1 MTTPTEKLVAE
12 ALIAAEAVFC
22 VPDAPVTFASGI
34 RSPVYMDTRRL
45 LAEPKLWSEVIE
57 VLAEAACGASSVESG
72 DRADK
77 STEAEVGA
85 QSWAADEA
93 VTANETGA
101 KAEVVAGVAVGGIPH
116 STAVALRAGLPSC
129 FVRKQAK
136 EHGRGKAI
144 EGAEVKGRRVVLV
157 EDVITTGGS
166 SLDAVASLQ
175 EAGAEVVGCVA
186 IAGYDLDGASE
197 KFAEAGVSLRLLAPF
212 LAVLA
217 AAQASGSFPQ
227 EAIDEARRW
236 HQDPHNWSS
245 SK

>member
-1 MTTPTEKLVAE
+1 MTTSAEKLVAE
-12 ALIAAEAVFC
+12 ALIAAEAVFF

-45 LAEPKLWSEVIE
+45 LAAPKLWSEVID
-57 VLAEAACGASSVESG
+57 VLTETACGLALESDDESVGTVESG
-72 DRADK
+72 RGAG
-77 STEAEVGA
+77 AEG
-85 QSWAADEA
+85 SEI
-93 VTANETGA
+93 E
-101 KAEVVAGVAVGGIPH
+101 AEVVAGVAVGGIPH

-144 EGAEVKGRRVVLV
+144 EGADVEGRKVVLV

-175 EAGAEVVGCVA
+175 ETGAEVVGCVA
-186 IAGYDLDGASE
+186 IAGYDLDGASD
-197 KFAEAGVSLRLLAPF
+197 KFAEAGVSLHLLAPF
-212 LAVLA
+212 PSVLEVA
-217 AAQASGSFPQ
+217 EASGSFPQ

-236 HQDPHNWSS
+236 HHDPHGWSLT
-245 SK
+245 K

>member
-1 MTTPTEKLVAE
+1 MSIHAEKLVAE
-12 ALIAAEAVFC
+12 TLIAAEAVFF

-45 LAEPKLWSEVIE
+45 LAVPKLWSEVID
-57 VLAEAACGASSVESG
+57 VLTETACSLALESDAESG
-72 DRADK
+72 GK
-77 STEAEVGA
+77 A
-85 QSWAADEA
+85 QSDRQA
-93 VTANETGA
+93 GA
-101 KAEVVAGVAVGGIPH
+101 EGSEIEAEVVAGVAVGGIPH

-144 EGAEVKGRRVVLV
+144 EGADVEGRKVVLV

-186 IAGYDLDGASE
+186 IAGYDLDGASD
-197 KFAEAGVSLRLLAPF
+197 KFAESGVPLYLLAPF
-212 LAVLA
+212 PTVLEVA
-217 AAQASGSFPQ
+217 EASGSFPQ

-236 HQDPHNWSS
+236 HQDPHGWSLT
-245 SK
+245 K

>member
-12 ALIAAEAVFC
+12 ALIAAEAVFF

-45 LAEPKLWSEVIE
+45 LAAPDLWSAVIE
-57 VLAEAACGASSVESG
+57 ELTKAAGGPKGGSACVAGSGVEI
-72 DRADK
+72 
-77 STEAEVGA
+77 
-85 QSWAADEA
+85 
-93 VTANETGA
+93 
-101 KAEVVAGVAVGGIPH
+101 VAGVAVGGIPH

-144 EGAEVKGRRVVLV
+144 EGADVERRKVVLV

-166 SLDAVASLQ
+166 SLDAVMSLK
-175 EAGAEVVGCVA
+175 EARAEVVGCVA
-186 IAGYDLDGASE
+186 IAGYDLDGASD

-212 LAVLA
+212 SAVLA
-217 AAQASGSFPQ
+217 AAEVSGCFSQ
-227 EAIDEARRW
+227 DAVDEARRW
-236 HQDPHNWSS
+236 HQDPHNWSL

>member
-1 MTTPTEKLVAE
+1 MTTSTEKLVAE
-12 ALIAAEAVFC
+12 ALIAAEAVFF

-45 LAEPKLWSEVIE
+45 LAAPELWSAVIE
-57 VLAEAACGASSVESG
+57 ELTKAACRQKGGAAGVADSG
-72 DRADK
+72 
-77 STEAEVGA
+77 AEI
-85 QSWAADEA
+85 
-93 VTANETGA
+93 
-101 KAEVVAGVAVGGIPH
+101 VAGVVVGGIPH

-144 EGAEVKGRRVVLV
+144 EGADVEGRKVVLV

-186 IAGYDLDGASE
+186 IAGYDLDGASD
-197 KFAEAGVSLRLLAPF
+197 KFAGSGVPLCLLAPF
-212 LAVLA
+212 PTVLEA
-217 AAQASGSFPQ
+217 AEASGSFPQ
-227 EAIDEARRW
+227 EAIDEARHW
-236 HQDPHNWSS
+236 HQDPHGWSLT
-245 SK
+245 K

>member
-12 ALIAAEAVFC
+12 ALIAAEAVFF

-45 LAEPKLWSEVIE
+45 LAAPELWSAVIE
-57 VLAEAACGASSVESG
+57 ELTKAACGPKGGAACVAGS
-72 DRADK
+72 
-77 STEAEVGA
+77 EAEII
-85 QSWAADEA
+85 
-93 VTANETGA
+93 
-101 KAEVVAGVAVGGIPH
+101 AGVAVGGIPH

-144 EGAEVKGRRVVLV
+144 EGADVEGRKVVLV

-175 EAGAEVVGCVA
+175 EAGAEVVRCVA
-186 IAGYDLDGASE
+186 IAGYDLDGASQ

-212 LAVLA
+212 PAVLE
-217 AAQASGSFPQ
+217 AAQASGCFPQ

-236 HQDPHNWSS
+236 HQVPHGWS
-245 SK
+245 

>member
-12 ALIAAEAVFC
+12 VLIAAEAVFF

-45 LAEPKLWSEVIE
+45 LAMPELWSAVIE
-57 VLAEAACGASSVESG
+57 ELTKAACGSEGGAAGGSDSGVEI
-72 DRADK
+72 
-77 STEAEVGA
+77 
-85 QSWAADEA
+85 
-93 VTANETGA
+93 
-101 KAEVVAGVAVGGIPH
+101 VAGVAVGGIPH

-136 EHGRGKAI
+136 KHGRGKAI
-144 EGAEVKGRRVVLV
+144 EGAEVKGRKVVLV

-175 EAGAEVVGCVA
+175 EARAEVVGCVA
-186 IAGYDLDGASE
+186 IAGYDLDGASD
-197 KFAEAGVSLRLLAPF
+197 KFAEAGLSLRLLAPF
-212 LAVLA
+212 PAVLA
-217 AAQASGSFPQ
+217 AAQASGCFPQ
-227 EAIDEARRW
+227 EAIEEARRW
-236 HQDPHNWSS
+236 HQDPHGWSS

>member
-12 ALIAAEAVFC
+12 ALIAAEAVFF

-45 LAEPKLWSEVIE
+45 LAAPDLWSAVIE
-57 VLAEAACGASSVESG
+57 ELTKAAGGPEGGAACVAGSGVEII
-72 DRADK
+72 
-77 STEAEVGA
+77 
-85 QSWAADEA
+85 
-93 VTANETGA
+93 
-101 KAEVVAGVAVGGIPH
+101 AGVAVGGIPH

-144 EGAEVKGRRVVLV
+144 EGADVERRKVVLV

-166 SLDAVASLQ
+166 SLDAVMSLK
-175 EAGAEVVGCVA
+175 EARAEVVGCVA
-186 IAGYDLDGASE
+186 IAGYDLDGASD

-212 LAVLA
+212 SAVLA
-217 AAQASGSFPQ
+217 AAEVSGCFSQ
-227 EAIDEARRW
+227 DAVDEARRW

>member
-1 MTTPTEKLVAE
+1 MTASTEEKVAE
-12 ALIAAEAVFC
+12 ALIAAEAVFF

-45 LAEPKLWSEVIE
+45 LAAPELWSAVIE
-57 VLAEAACGASSVESG
+57 ELTEAACGPAGVADSG
-72 DRADK
+72 
-77 STEAEVGA
+77 AEI
-85 QSWAADEA
+85 
-93 VTANETGA
+93 
-101 KAEVVAGVAVGGIPH
+101 VAGVAVGGIPQ

-144 EGAEVKGRRVVLV
+144 EGAEVKGRKVVLV

-166 SLDAVASLQ
+166 SLDAVMSLQ

-186 IAGYDLDGASE
+186 IAGYDLDGASD
-197 KFAEAGVSLRLLAPF
+197 KFAGSGVPLCLLVPFPTVLEAAE
-212 LAVLA
+212 
-217 AAQASGSFPQ
+217 ASGCFSQ

-236 HQDPHNWSS
+236 HQDPHNWS
-245 SK
+245 

>member
-12 ALIAAEAVFC
+12 ALIAAEAVFF

-45 LAEPKLWSEVIE
+45 LAVPKLWQEVIE
-57 VLAEAACGASSVESG
+57 VLAETACG
-72 DRADK
+72 
-77 STEAEVGA
+77 STIEMQG
-85 QSWAADEA
+85 
-93 VTANETGA
+93 

-116 STAVALRAGLPSC
+116 STAVALRSGLPSC

-144 EGAEVKGRRVVLV
+144 EGADVEGRKVVLV
-157 EDVITTGGS
+157 EDVITTGSS

-186 IAGYDLDGASE
+186 IAGYDLDGASK
-197 KFAEAGVSLRLLAPF
+197 KFAEAGVPLCLLAPF
-212 LAVLA
+212 PAVLEA
-217 AAQASGSFPQ
+217 AEASGLFSQ

-236 HQDPHNWSS
+236 HQDPHSWS
-245 SK
+245 

>member
-12 ALIAAEAVFC
+12 ALIAAEAVFF

-34 RSPVYMDTRRL
+34 RSPVYMDIRRL
-45 LAEPKLWSEVIE
+45 LAAPELWSVVIE
-57 VLAEAACGASSVESG
+57 ELTKAACGPDSGAASGAAGVADSG
-72 DRADK
+72 
-77 STEAEVGA
+77 AEI
-85 QSWAADEA
+85 
-93 VTANETGA
+93 
-101 KAEVVAGVAVGGIPH
+101 VAGVAVGGIPH

-144 EGAEVKGRRVVLV
+144 EGAEVKGRKVVLV

-186 IAGYDLDGASE
+186 IAGYDLGGASA
-197 KFAEAGVSLRLLAPF
+197 KFAGSGVPLCLLAPF
-212 LAVLA
+212 PTVLEA
-217 AAQASGSFPQ
+217 AEASGSFPQ
-227 EAIDEARRW
+227 EAIDEARHW
-236 HQDPHNWSS
+236 HQDPHGWSLT
-245 SK
+245 K

>member
-1 MTTPTEKLVAE
+1 MTTSAEKLVAE
-12 ALIAAEAVFC
+12 ALIAAGAVFF

-45 LAEPKLWSEVIE
+45 LAAPKLWSEVID
-57 VLAEAACGASSVESG
+57 VLAETACGLARESDAEFVGRVESG
-72 DRADK
+72 RGAG
-77 STEAEVGA
+77 AEG
-85 QSWAADEA
+85 SEI
-93 VTANETGA
+93 E
-101 KAEVVAGVAVGGIPH
+101 AEVVAGVAVGGIPH

-144 EGAEVKGRRVVLV
+144 EGADVEGRKVVLV

-175 EAGAEVVGCVA
+175 ETGAEVMRCVA
-186 IAGYDLDGASE
+186 IAGYDLDGASD
-197 KFAEAGVSLRLLAPF
+197 KFAESGVPLCLLASFPT
-212 LAVLA
+212 VLEA
-217 AAQASGSFPQ
+217 AEASGCFSQ

-236 HQDPHNWSS
+236 HQDPHGWSLT
-245 SK
+245 K

>member
-12 ALIAAEAVFC
+12 ALIAAEAVFF
-22 VPDAPVTFASGI
+22 VPDGPVTFASGI

-45 LAEPKLWSEVIE
+45 LAAPELWSAVIVE
-57 VLAEAACGASSVESG
+57 LTEAACGPKGGAACGADSGVEII
-72 DRADK
+72 
-77 STEAEVGA
+77 
-85 QSWAADEA
+85 
-93 VTANETGA
+93 
-101 KAEVVAGVAVGGIPH
+101 AGVAVGGIPH

-166 SLDAVASLQ
+166 SLDAVMSLKG
-175 EAGAEVVGCVA
+175 AGAEVVGCVA
-186 IAGYDLDGASE
+186 IAGYDLDGSSQ
-197 KFAEAGVSLRLLAPF
+197 KFAEAGVPLCLLAPF
-212 LAVLA
+212 PAVLA

-236 HQDPHNWSS
+236 HQDPHSWSP

>member
-1 MTTPTEKLVAE
+1 MTAVAEKLVAK
-12 ALIAAEAVFC
+12 ALIAAGAVFF

-45 LAEPKLWSEVIE
+45 LASPELWSGVIE
-57 VLAEAACGASSVESG
+57 VLAEAACGTSRVESG
-72 DRADK
+72 DGADK
-77 STEAEVGA
+77 STAEEAGA
-85 QSWAADEA
+85 RSWAADEA
-93 VTANETGA
+93 VTADETEA

-144 EGAEVKGRRVVLV
+144 EGADVEGRRVVLV

-175 EAGAEVVGCVA
+175 AAGADVNKCVA

-197 KFAEAGVSLRLLAPF
+197 KFTEADVSLRLLAPF
-212 LAVLA
+212 HAVLEA
-217 AAQASGSFPQ
+217 AEASGNFQQ
-227 EAIDEARRW
+227 EAIDEARLW
-236 HQDPHNWSS
+236 HQDPHGWS
-245 SK
+245 

>member
-1 MTTPTEKLVAE
+1 MTASTEEKVAE
-12 ALIAAEAVFC
+12 ALIAAGAVFF

-45 LAEPKLWSEVIE
+45 LAVPELWSVVIE
-57 VLAEAACGASSVESG
+57 ELTKAACGPVDGAAGSADSGVEI
-72 DRADK
+72 
-77 STEAEVGA
+77 
-85 QSWAADEA
+85 
-93 VTANETGA
+93 
-101 KAEVVAGVAVGGIPH
+101 VAGVAVGGIPH

-144 EGAEVKGRRVVLV
+144 EGADVEGRRVVLV

-175 EAGAEVVGCVA
+175 EARAKVVGCVA
-186 IAGYDLDGASE
+186 IAGYDLDGASK
-197 KFAEAGVSLRLLAPF
+197 KFAESGVPLRLLAPF
-212 LAVLA
+212 SAVLE
-217 AAQASGSFPQ
+217 AAQTSDCFPQ

-236 HQDPHNWSS
+236 HQDPHGWS
-245 SK
+245 

>member
-1 MTTPTEKLVAE
+1 MSVPTEKLVAE
-12 ALIAAEAVFC
+12 ALIAAEAVFF

-45 LAEPKLWSEVIE
+45 LAVPKLWRAVIE
-57 VLAEAACGASSVESG
+57 ELTKAACGPEGGAAAGTDNGVEI
-72 DRADK
+72 
-77 STEAEVGA
+77 
-85 QSWAADEA
+85 
-93 VTANETGA
+93 
-101 KAEVVAGVAVGGIPH
+101 VAGVAVGGIPH

-175 EAGAEVVGCVA
+175 AAGAEVVRCVA
-186 IAGYDLDGASE
+186 IAGYDLDGASQ

-212 LAVLA
+212 PAVLG
-217 AAQASGSFPQ
+217 AAQASGCFPSETVE
-227 EAIDEARRW
+227 EAHRW

>member
-12 ALIAAEAVFC
+12 ALIDAGAVFF

-45 LAEPKLWSEVIE
+45 LAAPELWSAVIE
-57 VLAEAACGASSVESG
+57 ELTKAACGPEGGADSG
-72 DRADK
+72 
-77 STEAEVGA
+77 AEI
-85 QSWAADEA
+85 
-93 VTANETGA
+93 
-101 KAEVVAGVAVGGIPH
+101 VAGVAVGGIPH

-144 EGAEVKGRRVVLV
+144 EGADVEGRRVVLV

-175 EAGAEVVGCVA
+175 EARAEVVGCVA
-186 IAGYDLDGASE
+186 IAGYDLDGASQ

-212 LAVLA
+212 PAVLV

>member
-1 MTTPTEKLVAE
+1 MTTPTEKLVAK
-12 ALIAAEAVFC
+12 ALIAAEAVFF

-34 RSPVYMDTRRL
+34 RSPVYMDIRRL
-45 LAEPKLWSEVIE
+45 LATTELWSVVIKE
-57 VLAEAACGASSVESG
+57 LTKAACGPAGVADSG
-72 DRADK
+72 
-77 STEAEVGA
+77 AEI
-85 QSWAADEA
+85 
-93 VTANETGA
+93 
-101 KAEVVAGVAVGGIPH
+101 VAGVAVGGIPH

-144 EGAEVKGRRVVLV
+144 EGADVEGRKVVLV

-186 IAGYDLDGASE
+186 IAGYDLDGASDR
-197 KFAEAGVSLRLLAPF
+197 FAESGVPLYLLAPF
-212 LAVLA
+212 PTVLEA
-217 AAQASGSFPQ
+217 AEASGSFPQ

-236 HQDPHNWSS
+236 HQDPHGWSLT
-245 SK
+245 K

>member
-1 MTTPTEKLVAE
+1 MSVPAEKLVAE
-12 ALIAAEAVFC
+12 ALIAAGAVFF

-45 LAEPKLWSEVIE
+45 LAAPKLWSEVID
-57 VLAEAACGASSVESG
+57 VLAEAACGLALESGDESGGTVESG
-72 DRADK
+72 KGAG
-77 STEAEVGA
+77 AEG
-85 QSWAADEA
+85 SEI
-93 VTANETGA
+93 E
-101 KAEVVAGVAVGGIPH
+101 AEVVAGVAVGGIPH
-116 STAVALRAGLPSC
+116 STAVALQAGLPSC

-144 EGAEVKGRRVVLV
+144 EGADVEGRKVVLV

-186 IAGYDLDGASE
+186 IAGYDLDGASD
-197 KFAEAGVSLRLLAPF
+197 KFAEAGVPLRLLAPF
-212 LAVLA
+212 PTVLEA
-217 AAQASGSFPQ
+217 AEASGSFPQ

-236 HQDPHNWSS
+236 HQDPHGWSLT
-245 SK
+245 K